1 MPEQQISGNQITN
14 HKRGNAFRH
23 AGITSIG
30 VGGVISGGIGTG
42 ARITFPAS
50 FVPLRGRTQD
60 LTKRW
65 QSLRIGSK
73 FVEVLIKNTDPDLGQ
88 NIKVLQQTW
97 EFHEVECGV
106 YEESLNM
113 LQINP
118 VKTYKKDKIGE
129 NI

>member
-1 MPEQQISGNQITN
+1 MPEQEISCNQISN
-14 HKRGNAFRH
+14 HKRGDAFCH
-23 AGITSIG
+23 TGITLIS
-30 VGGVISGGIGTG
+30 VGGVISGCIGTG

-50 FVPLRGRTQD
+50 FVPLRGSTQNPA
-60 LTKRW
+60 KRW
-65 QSLRIGSK
+65 QGLRIGSK
-73 FVEVLIKNTDPDLGQ
+73 LVEVLIKNTDPNLGQ

-97 EFHEVECGV
+97 EFHEVKGGV

-118 VKTYKKDKIGE
+118 VKTYKKDKISE